1 VDPSEPASGD
11 LVIAVPQA
19 VVVWAGAVAAMLAIL
34 GFLYVLYLP
43 AGCIPIYVAVTT
55 FMATIP
61 LCGHGMLGLMTTK
74 WPGAGVLGMM
84 PGVVNSFFILRV
96 SEEGIGAAP
105 VFVEAAGAA
114 AGSVPGPPIGL
125 GTRPG
130 PWRLP
135 G

>member
-1 VDPSEPASGD
+1 M
-11 LVIAVPQA
+11 PQA

-34 GFLYVLYLP
+34 GFMYVLYLP
-43 AGCIPIYVAVTT
+43 AGVIPIYVAVTT

-84 PGVVNSFFILRV
+84 PGVVNSFFSLRV
-96 SEEGIGAAP
+96 SGEGIGAAL
-105 VFVEAAGAA
+105 VFVGAAGAA

-130 PWRLP
+130 PLRLP
-135 G
+135 GTPFLPRPSA